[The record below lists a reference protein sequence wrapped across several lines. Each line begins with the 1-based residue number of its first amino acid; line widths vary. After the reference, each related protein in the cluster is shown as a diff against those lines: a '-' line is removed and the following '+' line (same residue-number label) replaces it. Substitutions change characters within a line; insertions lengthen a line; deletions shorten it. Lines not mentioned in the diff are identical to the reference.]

1 MSKKES
7 GKSTTETKKKSPEQ
21 ERVLGRVKTLKSKF
35 ISKTTAL
42 KKMEMFEGCEEAYLR
57 GKTAIQF
64 HPGMDEHFIVAFG
77 KKEYVV
83 NMSSFVKLCRLV
95 GVPASYV
102 RKIPNELL
110 FPHLSYWLGD
120 GDVGAKAFVRGGTDK
135 DGRQMIA
142 GFAKEDVY
150 YYPLSRIFE
159 QVDKVNDKY
168 LIEGLEDISWRNST
182 FGLVFPEFEFDV
194 EKKDIQKGDYLYGGI
209 KFKNS
214 LLGEFPPKIS
224 AFLLT
229 LSCLNGMVSVDEVR
243 SFNRKQ
249 GFDGQDVWLGDS
261 VKQAFGALS
270 AEVAKVKKLID
281 IPVNNES
288 IPPYISHVFDQMAIN
303 QKSREA
309 ILTKLVERAPKN
321 LYQLMNAITET
332 AHSIENRGEVLA
344 IQSLGGFVTSHS
356 VSCGKCKRPY

>member
-1 MSKKES
+1 LSTKSSKVAT
-7 GKSTTETKKKSPEQ
+7 KSSKPTPEQ
-21 ERVLGRVKTLKSKF
+21 VRANERVKSLKAKLVPKADALAKVKDY
-35 ISKTTAL
+35 
-42 KKMEMFEGCEEAYLR
+42 EECEEVLVR
-57 GKTAIQF
+57 GKTQF
-64 HPGMDEHFIVAFG
+64 QLHPSKDEHFIVAFG

-83 NMSSFVKLCRLV
+83 NMAGFVKLCRLV
-95 GVPASYV
+95 GVPATYV

-120 GDVGAKAFVRGGTDK
+120 GDVGAKGFIRGGADK

-168 LIEGLEDISWRNST
+168 LVEGLEDISWRNST
-182 FGLVFPEFEFDV
+182 FGVVFPQFEYDV
-194 EKKDIQKGDYLYGGI
+194 EKKDIQKGDFLYGGI
-209 KFKNS
+209 KFRNS
-214 LLGEFPPKIS
+214 LLGEFPLKIS

-229 LSCLNGMVSVDEVR
+229 LSCLNGMVSVDEVYT
-243 SFNRKQ
+243 FNRKQ
-249 GFDGQDVWLGDS
+249 GFDGQDIWMGDS
-261 VKQAFGALS
+261 IRQAMGVLK
-270 AEVAKVKKLID
+270 AEVEKVQKLVE
-281 IPVNNES
+281 IPITNES
-288 IPPYISHVFDQMAIN
+288 IPPYISHIFDQMAVN

-309 ILTKLVERAPKN
+309 ILTKIVEKNPRN

-332 AHSIENRGEVLA
+332 AHSIENRGEVMA

-356 VSCGKCKRPY
+356 VSCGKCKRPF

>member
-1 MSKKES
+1 M
-7 GKSTTETKKKSPEQ
+7 TTKKLQ
-21 ERVLGRVKTLKSKF
+21 EDANKRVK
-35 ISKTTAL
+35 AL
-42 KKMEMFEGCEEAYLR
+42 KAKLVPKTDALAKVKNYENCEEVFVR
-57 GKTAIQF
+57 GKTHF
-64 HPGMDEHFIVAFG
+64 ETHPSKDESFIVAFG

-83 NMSSFVKLCRLV
+83 NMAGFVKLCRLV
-95 GVPASYV
+95 GVPATYV

-120 GDVGAKAFVRGGTDK
+120 GDVGAKGFIRGGKDK

-168 LIEGLEDISWRNST
+168 LVEGLEDITWRNST
-182 FGLVFPEFEFDV
+182 FGVVFPQFEYDI
-194 EKKDIQKGDYLYGGI
+194 EKKDVQKGDFLYGGI

-214 LLGEFPPKIS
+214 LLGEFPLKIS

-229 LSCLNGMVSVDEVR
+229 LSCLNGMVSVDEVYT
-243 SFNRKQ
+243 FNRKS
-249 GFDGQDVWLGDS
+249 GFEGQDVWMSDS
-261 VKQAFGALS
+261 IQQAMGVLK
-270 AEVAKVKKLID
+270 AEVEKVQKLVK
-281 IPVNNES
+281 IPISNET
-288 IPPYISHVFDQMAIN
+288 IPPYISHIFDQMAIN

-309 ILTKLVERAPKN
+309 ILTKIMEKNPRN

-332 AHSIENRGEVLA
+332 AHSIENRGEVMA
-344 IQSLGGFVTSHS
+344 IQALGGYVTSHS
-356 VSCGKCKRPY
+356 HSCVKCKRPF